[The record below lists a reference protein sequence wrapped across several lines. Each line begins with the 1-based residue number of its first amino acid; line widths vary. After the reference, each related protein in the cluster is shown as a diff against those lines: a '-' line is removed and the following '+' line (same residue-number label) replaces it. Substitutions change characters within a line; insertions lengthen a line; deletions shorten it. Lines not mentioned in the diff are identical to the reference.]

1 MIFLSKITNREGL
14 ITRYL
19 YDDFSGLLFMA
30 IDKRPESEL
39 SIYTINGT
47 KIESRK
53 VEENR
58 IVINM
63 SDYLPGVYL
72 IQFNSNNQL
81 LTQKL

>member
-1 MIFLSKITNREGL
+1 MEVLLSPNPVKDILSVRIGN
-14 ITRYL
+14 
-19 YDDFSGLLFMA
+19 
-30 IDKRPESEL
+30 IDNNAESEL

-81 LTQKL
+81 LTQKIIKQ

>member
-1 MIFLSKITNREGL
+1 
-14 ITRYL
+14 
-19 YDDFSGLLFMA
+19 MA

-81 LTQKL
+81 LTQKIIKQ

>member
-1 MIFLSKITNREGL
+1 MMIFQD
-14 ITRYL
+14 Y
-19 YDDFSGLLFMA
+19 FFMA

-81 LTQKL
+81 LTQKIIKQ